1 MRNPEAEEING
12 ISAYNVILTPESER
26 MASHLIDGLN
36 SVIGITAT
44 YHPIEIKVVGY
55 DIDARIRFMVH
66 NGVPCIKIGQPHGI
80 FSYEETIGI
89 FGLLMEKL
97 SSNYTVE
104 RKNDSTAI
112 VIECGESVL
121 SEDGL
126 RQLGQRIAEHIK
138 NMFGDYASDLL
149 KRYIEPHRG
158 LLSMFEK
165 NDALTLYDAI
175 TMDPVY
181 YATYKS
187 DYIGPSLYLVR
198 SIAKRML
205 V

>member
-1 MRNPEAEEING
+1 MRNPVAEEING
-12 ISAYNVILTPESER
+12 ISAYNVILTLESER
-26 MASHLIDGLN
+26 MATHLIDGLN

-66 NGVPCIKIGQPHGI
+66 NGVPCIKIGKPHGI
-80 FSYEETIGI
+80 SYEETIGI

-138 NMFGDYASDLL
+138 NMFGDYAFDLL
-149 KRYIEPHRG
+149 KRYIEPHRRG
-158 LLSMFEK
+158 LLSMFET

-181 YATYKS
+181 YANYKS
-187 DYIGPSLYLVR
+187 DYTGPSLYLVR
-198 SIAKRML
+198 SIANRML